1 MQQLDQSKL
10 DAFLGRMIGDL
21 GAVATG
27 ALVVLGDRLG
37 LYKAMQAGDRMTAA
51 EAASPFTGT

>member
-1 MQQLDQSKL
+1 MLCLDYSREDAMQQLDQSKL

-27 ALVVLGDRLG
+27 ALVVLGFS
-37 LYKAMQAGDRMTAA
+37 T
-51 EAASPFTGT
+51 